1 MTWRQVRLLILFLL
15 LGVLVHYSAR
25 FFIAFL

>member
-1 MTWRQVRLLILFLL
+1 MTWQQVRLIMLFLL

-25 FFIAFL
+25 VFIAFF